1 MTTKRTPI
9 SRQSRLR
16 ITPEMVDLYRRGL
29 ALELHRALGL
39 RPWHPSPFDIKSDD
53 FPEPEGDFHTS
64 MSWRESEP
72 HIAAIRRQLEAA
84 LAAAERTPHDV
95 V

>member
-39 RPWHPSPFDIKSDD
+39 RPWHPSPFDIELDD
-53 FPEPEGDFHTS
+53 FPEPEGNFDPAMT
-64 MSWRESEP
+64 WRESEP
-72 HIAAIRRQLEAA
+72 HIAAIRRRLEEA
-84 LAAAERTPHDV
+84 LAEAERTA
-95 V
+95 